1 MRVIVPLD
9 LLVREIE
16 ANADGSNKRRTVRIC
31 LNKHN
36 IKVQFRLKFDS
47 EAEKY
52 GLFKHEGLRF
62 ISEFEKLQ
70 ILTLIS
76 GLVNPAVPVLDVGCG
91 WGRYLSVVS
100 SDLMNPV
107 GVDLSKQMLRTGRSK
122 FSQLDLIQADMAHLP
137 LKDSVFSLVYSV
149 RAFKY
154 SPDPQLAL
162 KEICRICK
170 KDGFVLLYE
179 VNNALSFAYLGA
191 RFYLMGR
198 FFNLFSILQRGAWTT
213 NPFRMKRLLE
223 IVGFNKVSYKGLIFI
238 PDRLYIFTETRLLLN
253 ALAALERVTRM
264 IWPFGV
270 FAYGVLYLGTKA

>member
-1 MRVIVPLD
+1 MRLIVPLD

-16 ANADGSNKRRTVRIC
+16 ADADRSNKRRTVRIC
-31 LNKHN
+31 LNKHH
-36 IKVQFRLKFDS
+36 IKVQFRSKFDS

-52 GLFKHEGLRF
+52 GLFKNKGLRF

-76 GLVNPAVPVLDVGCG
+76 SLANSAVPVLDVGCG

-100 SDLMNPV
+100 KGLVNSV
-107 GVDLSKQMLRTGRSK
+107 GVDLSRQMLRTGRSK
-122 FSQLDLIQADMAHLP
+122 FSQLDLMQADMAHLP

-191 RFYLMGR
+191 SCCLIRR

-223 IVGFNKVSYKGLIFI
+223 SVGFNKVSYKGLLFI
-238 PDRLYIFTETRLLLN
+238 PDRLYIFTETRLLLKT
-253 ALAALERVTRM
+253 LSALERVATT
-264 IWPFGV
+264 IWPLRV
-270 FAYGVLYLGTKA
+270 FAYGILYLGTKP